1 MLNQVLLV
9 GRIAQDLEIKEL
21 ESGRKVVKITLA
33 VPRSYKNSE
42 GLYDTDF
49 IDCIAS
55 EVIAENT
62 KEYCVKGDLIGVKGR
77 VQRLDI
83 ANGLEIIAEK
93 ITFLTTRK
101 Q

>member
-1 MLNQVLLV
+1 MLNQVSLV

-21 ESGRKVVKITLA
+21 ESGKEVVKITLA
-33 VPRSYKNSE
+33 VPRSFKNSE

-49 IDCIAS
+49 IDCIVF
-55 EVIAENT
+55 EGIAENT
-62 KEYCVKGDLIGVKGR
+62 KEYCVKGDLIAVKGR

-93 ITFLTTRK
+93 IIFLATRK